1 MISSKKIQAICRF
14 LDLIVRYS
22 FIHIQ
27 VSNLLDAGKAAFM
40 EMHNKWEEKIVFLHQ
55 QQMEEWE
62 EGIEFLNGVDSLNE
76 DINKRL
82 QSAQMVIGFIHPAT
96 DDA

>member
-1 MISSKKIQAICRF
+1 MLPHEC
-14 LDLIVRYS
+14 Y
-22 FIHIQ
+22 HIIRCSQTHVTQ

-40 EMHNKWEEKIVFLHQ
+40 ECHNKWEEKIVSLHQ

-82 QSAQMVIGFIHPAT
+82 QSAQMVIGYIHPASA
-96 DDA
+96 DV